1 MRTCGGLV
9 TGWQRV
15 INMMDGCSGG
25 SWLLFNALRDY
36 LEDDNQSVWL
46 VKHSPVVSVLL

>member
-1 MRTCGGLV
+1 MQTCGGLV

-15 INMMDGCSGG
+15 INMMDGCNGS

-46 VKHSPVVSVLL
+46 VKHSPVAASR